1 MEESKRPLA
10 DETPEEAILVSLD
23 TGEFDVEISLDELEE
38 LARTAGARV
47 TGRRIQTREA
57 PDKATCIGS
66 GRREELREVGEN
78 TGVDLVI
85 FDLEL
90 SATQHRNL
98 TDALPCRACIS
109 RFERRAEMK
118 AISDMANRP
127 FSRISS
133 RMISISI

>member
-47 TGRRIQTREA
+47 TGRLIQKREA

-66 GRREELREVGEN
+66 GRLEELREV
-78 TGVDLVI
+78 
-85 FDLEL
+85 
-90 SATQHRNL
+90 
-98 TDALPCRACIS
+98 
-109 RFERRAEMK
+109 
-118 AISDMANRP
+118 
-127 FSRISS
+127 
-133 RMISISI
+133 